1 MSIINSFSGEYSFL
15 SNFYT
20 LQDGK
25 TVEHYYQAAKARNM
39 SDRLRIL
46 NADTPGYAKKLGK
59 NIQIRDDWYEYK
71 FLVMEYEL
79 VRKFSDPKLMQKL
92 LSTGKSLLIEENW
105 WGDRIW
111 GVCDGVGEN
120 RLGKMLMDIRD
131 NFIDAKQLV
140 EY

>member
-20 LQDGK
+20 LRDGK
-25 TVEHYYQAAKARNM
+25 TVEHYYQAAKACNM
-39 SDRLRIL
+39 SDRLKIL

-59 NIQIRDDWYEYK
+59 TIQIRDDWYEYK

-92 LSTGKSLLIEENW
+92 LATGKSILIEENW

-120 RLGKMLMDIRD
+120 RLGKMLMNIRD

>member
-1 MSIINSFSGEYSFL
+1 MSIINSFSGQYSFL

-20 LQDGK
+20 LRDGK
-25 TVEHYYQAAKARNM
+25 TVEHYYQAAKACNM

-46 NADTPGYAKKLGK
+46 NAATPGYAKKLGK
-59 NIQIRDDWYEYK
+59 NIQIRDDWYGYK

-120 RLGKMLMDIRD
+120 RLGKMLMNIRD

>member
-39 SDRLRIL
+39 SDRLKIL

-59 NIQIRDDWYEYK
+59 HIQIRDDWYEYK
-71 FLVMEYEL
+71 FVVMEYEL